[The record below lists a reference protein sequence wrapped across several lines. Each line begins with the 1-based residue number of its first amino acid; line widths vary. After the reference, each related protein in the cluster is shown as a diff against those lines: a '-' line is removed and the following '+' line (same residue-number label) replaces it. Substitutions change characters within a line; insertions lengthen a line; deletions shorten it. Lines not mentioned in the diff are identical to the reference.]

1 MTTLENKGYALART
15 FKWFALAV
23 FVIGILMGFSN
34 SKQVYLPQYQELQI
48 FKNFLL
54 FGTWIIY
61 LIGAVVFYLI
71 GEIIGLFSEISKNVS
86 SLNDEYVKH
95 EVLDLIKNRNK

>member
-1 MTTLENKGYALART
+1 MENKGCALART
-15 FKWFALAV
+15 FKWLALAV
-23 FVIGILMGFSN
+23 FVIGIVMCFSN
-34 SKQVYLPQYQELQI
+34 SNQVYLPQYRQLQI

-71 GEIIGLFSEISKNVS
+71 GEIIGLFSKISKNVS
-86 SLNDEYVKH
+86 SLNDAHVKH
-95 EVLDLIKNRNK
+95 EILELIKNGNQ